1 MSNPLIAQKE
11 PERKFLT
18 GAGFA
23 DTGEDLV
30 RPFIEGKDI
39 DPVALGIDGAA
50 MVLDVAGLLTDPL
63 GTLASSVV
71 GWIIENVGF
80 IREPFD
86 KLAGDPPAIEAVG
99 KTWENIAKRLSE
111 EATAYQ
117 NQAKTLADWTGDAA
131 DAYRTR
137 CSALVAQLQGSA
149 AAASSVANKIKVAG
163 AVVAATRALIRDLL
177 ADLAGTLL
185 MWGIPA
191 AASAIPT
198 AGASIAAFIT
208 RAVTKAVEIGTK
220 IARFVA
226 KLFKALDKLGSLAK
240 NAGEAMRRQADDL
253 AALSRQMP
261 NSRYGNQRAA
271 ELASDAATRVSRA
284 DTLDNVGEGLG
295 NASRRIQDGVDNA
308 MNKVDDFAQRTS
320 RKVDDWANRV
330 KENGPARKQKVKD
343 FYEKMNQP
351 PLTTRRENMGDP
363 GYAAGRAAD
372 RVDSPMSKGVLDGQ
386 NWVRAVA
393 SKDISHLMPNYGDLV
408 HPAKELGKELNKS
421 VGNGGHQDPKEG
433 QG

>member
-1 MSNPLIAQKE
+1 MSNPLIAKKE
-11 PERKFLT
+11 PEKKAFA

-30 RPFIEGKDI
+30 RPFLEGKDI

-86 KLAGDPPAIEAVG
+86 KLAGDPPAIEAVS
-99 KTWENIAKRLSE
+99 KTWENIAKRLNE
-111 EATAYQ
+111 EATAYG
-117 NQAKTLADWTGDAA
+117 NQAKALADWTGDAA

-137 CSALVAQLQGSA
+137 CSSLVAQLQGSS
-149 AAASSVANKIKVAG
+149 AAASSAANKIKVAG
-163 AVVAATRALIRDLL
+163 AVVAASRALIRDLL

-226 KLFKALDKLGSLAK
+226 KLFKALDKLASLAK
-240 NAGEAMRRQADDL
+240 KAGEAMRKQADDL

-271 ELASDAATRVSRA
+271 ELASDSATRVSRA

-295 NASRRIQDGVDNA
+295 NASRRVQDGVDNA

-320 RKVDDWANRV
+320 RKADDWANRV

-351 PLTTRRENMGDP
+351 PLSTRSENMGDP

-393 SKDISHLMPNYGDLV
+393 SRDISHLMPNYGDLV

-433 QG
+433 S

>member
-1 MSNPLIAQKE
+1 MSNPLIAKKE
-11 PERKFLT
+11 DDKKRLA
-18 GAGFA
+18 GAGIF
-23 DTGEDLV
+23 DTAEDLV
-30 RPFIEGKDI
+30 MPFAEGKTI

-50 MVLDVAGLLTDPL
+50 LALDVAGFLTDPL

-86 KLAGDPPAIEAVG
+86 KLMGDPPAIEAIG
-99 KTWENIAKRLSE
+99 TTWENISKRLSD
-111 EATAYQ
+111 EANNYESH
-117 NQAKTLADWTGDAA
+117 AKTLMDWTGDAA

-137 CSALVAQLQGSA
+137 CSSLAEHLRGSS
-149 AAASSVANKIKVAG
+149 AAASSAANKIKVAG

-240 NAGEAMRRQADDL
+240 KAGAAMRKQADDL

-271 ELASDAATRVSRA
+271 ELTSDSATKVSRA
-284 DTLDNVGEGLG
+284 DSLDNLGDGLS

-308 MNKVDDFAQRTS
+308 MNKVDDIAQRTS
-320 RKVDDWANRV
+320 QKVDDWATRV

-343 FYEKMNQP
+343 FYESMNQP
-351 PLTTRRENMGDP
+351 PLSTRKDNMGDP
-363 GYAAGRAAD
+363 QSGLGRAAD
-372 RVDSPMSKGVLDGQ
+372 RVDAPLSKGLLDGQ
-386 NWVRAVA
+386 NWVRAV
-393 SKDISHLMPNYGDLV
+393 SSRDITHLVPNWGDLV
-408 HPAKELGKELNKS
+408 HPSKELSKELNKAE
-421 VGNGGHQDPKEG
+421 GGGHKDPAEG
-433 QG
+433 R

>member
-11 PERKFLT
+11 DDKKRLA
-18 GAGFA
+18 GAGMF
-23 DTGEDLV
+23 DTAEDLV
-30 RPFIEGKDI
+30 KPFAEGKTI

-50 MVLDVAGLLTDPL
+50 LALDVAGFLTDPL

-71 GWIIENVGF
+71 GWIIENIGF

-86 KLAGDPPAIEAVG
+86 KLMGDPPAIEAIG
-99 KTWENIAKRLSE
+99 TTWENISKRLSD
-111 EATAYQ
+111 EATAYESH
-117 NQAKTLADWTGDAA
+117 AKTLADWTGDAA
-131 DAYRTR
+131 DSYRNR
-137 CSALVAQLQGSA
+137 CTTLAAQLRGSS
-149 AAASSVANKIKVAG
+149 AAASSAANKIKVAG

-240 NAGEAMRRQADDL
+240 SAGAAMRKQADDL

-271 ELASDAATRVSRA
+271 ELAADSATKVSRA
-284 DTLDNVGEGLG
+284 DSLDNLGDGLG
-295 NASRRIQDGVDNA
+295 NVSRRIQDGVDNA
-308 MNKVDDFAQRTS
+308 MNKIDDIAQRTS
-320 RKVDDWANRV
+320 QKVDDWAARV
-330 KENGPARKQKVKD
+330 KENGPARKQKVRD
-343 FYEKMNQP
+343 FYESMNQP
-351 PLTTRRENMGDP
+351 PLSTRKENMGDP
-363 GYAAGRAAD
+363 QSGLGRAAD
-372 RVDSPMSKGVLDGQ
+372 RVDAPMSKGLLDGQ

-393 SKDISHLMPNYGDLV
+393 SRDISHLMPNWGDLV
-408 HPAKELGKELNKS
+408 HPVKELSKELNKAE
-421 VGNGGHQDPKEG
+421 GGGHKDPKEG
-433 QG
+433 R

>member
-1 MSNPLIAQKE
+1 MSNPLVAQKE
-11 PERKFLT
+11 PEKKWLA

-30 RPFIEGKDI
+30 RPFLEGKDI

-99 KTWENIAKRLSE
+99 NTWENIAKRLSE
-111 EATAYQ
+111 EATAYE
-117 NQAKTLADWTGDAA
+117 NQAKALADWTGDAA

-137 CSALVAQLQGSA
+137 CSSLVAQLQGSS
-149 AAASSVANKIKVAG
+149 AAASSAANKIKVAG
-163 AVVAATRALIRDLL
+163 AIVAATRALIRDLL

-240 NAGEAMRRQADDL
+240 KAGEAMRKQADDL

-271 ELASDAATRVSRA
+271 ELASDSATRVSRA

-308 MNKVDDFAQRTS
+308 MNKVDDIAQRTS

-343 FYEKMNQP
+343 YYEKMNQP
-351 PLTTRRENMGDP
+351 PLTTRKEHMGDP
-363 GYAAGRAAD
+363 GSGLGRAAD
-372 RVDSPMSKGVLDGQ
+372 RVDAPLSKGLLDGQ

-393 SKDISHLMPNYGDLV
+393 SKDISHLLPNWGDLV
-408 HPAKELGKELNKS
+408 HPAKELSKELNKAE
-421 VGNGGHQDPKEG
+421 GGGHKDPEAG
-433 QG
+433 R

>member
-1 MSNPLIAQKE
+1 MSNPLIVQKKDE
-11 PERKFLT
+11 PKWFA

-86 KLAGDPPAIEAVG
+86 KLAGDPPSIEAVG
-99 KTWENIAKRLSE
+99 NTWENIAKRLGD
-111 EATAYQ
+111 EATAYE
-117 NQAKTLADWTGDAA
+117 NQAKALADWTGDAA
-131 DAYRTR
+131 DAYRAR
-137 CSALVAQLQGSA
+137 CTKLVEHLRGSSA
-149 AAASSVANKIKVAG
+149 AAFSAANKIKVAG
-163 AVVAATRALIRDLL
+163 AIVAATRALIRDLL

-191 AASAIPT
+191 AASAVPT

-226 KLFKALDKLGSLAK
+226 KLFKALDKLGSLAGK
-240 NAGEAMRRQADDL
+240 AGDAMRRQADDL

-261 NSRYGNQRAA
+261 NSSYGNQRAA
-271 ELASDAATRVSRA
+271 ELASDSATRVSRA

-295 NASRRIQDGVDNA
+295 NTSRRVQDGVDNA
-308 MNKVDDFAQRTS
+308 MNKVDDLAQRTS
-320 RKVDDWANRV
+320 RKVDEWAQRV
-330 KENGPARKQKVKD
+330 KDNGPARKQKVKD
-343 FYEKMNQP
+343 LYEKLNQP
-351 PLTTRRENMGDP
+351 PLTTRRQDMGDP
-363 GYAAGRAAD
+363 SHWGGRAGD
-372 RVDSPMSKGVLDGQ
+372 HVDAPLTKGLLDGQ

-393 SKDISHLMPNYGDLV
+393 SRDIGHLMPHYGDV
-408 HPAKELGKELNKS
+408 AHPAKELGKEMNKA
-421 VGNGGHQDPKEG
+421 VGQGGHQDPDEKK
-433 QG
+433 

>member
-1 MSNPLIAQKE
+1 MTNPLIAK
-11 PERKFLT
+11 PEADNKRFT
-18 GAGFA
+18 GAGIL

-30 RPFIEGKDI
+30 KPFAEGKTI

-50 MVLDVAGLLTDPL
+50 MVLDAAGFLTDPL

-86 KLAGDPPAIEAVG
+86 KLMGDPPAIEAIG
-99 KTWENIAKRLSE
+99 TTWENIAKRLKD
-111 EATAYQ
+111 EADGYEK
-117 NQAKTLADWTGDAA
+117 NAKTLEEWTGDAA
-131 DAYRTR
+131 DAYRARST
-137 CSALVAQLQGSA
+137 SLVEHLRGSSA
-149 AAASSVANKIKVAG
+149 AAASAANKVKVAG

-208 RAVTKAVEIGTK
+208 RAITKAVEIGTK

-226 KLFKALDKLGSLAK
+226 KLFKALEKLGSLAK
-240 NAGEAMRRQADDL
+240 RAGQAMRKQADDL

-261 NSRYGNQRAA
+261 NSRHGNQHAA
-271 ELASDAATRVSRA
+271 EFASDSATKMSRA
-284 DTLDNVGEGLG
+284 DSLDNIGDGLG
-295 NASRRIQDGVDNA
+295 TAGRRIQDGVDNA
-308 MNKVDDFAQRTS
+308 MNKVDDVMQRTS
-320 RKVDDWANRV
+320 RKVDDWAARV
-330 KENGPARKQKVKD
+330 KENGPARKQKIKD
-343 FYEKMNQP
+343 VYEAMNQP
-351 PLTTRRENMGDP
+351 PLSTRQRDMGDP
-363 GYAAGRAAD
+363 SSSAGRAAD
-372 RVDSPMSKGVLDGQ
+372 KIDAPLSKGLLDGQ

-393 SKDISHLMPNYGDLV
+393 SKDLSHLIPNLGDLV
-408 HPAKELGKELNKS
+408 HPAKELSKELNKAE
-421 VGNGGHQDPKEG
+421 GGGHKEPG
-433 QG
+433 QGR

>member
-1 MSNPLIAQKE
+1 MSNPLIAQKKNE
-11 PERKFLT
+11 PKAMA
-18 GAGFA
+18 GAGFL

-30 RPFIEGKDI
+30 RPFIAGNDI
-39 DPVALGIDGAA
+39 DPIALGIDGAA

-86 KLAGDPPAIEAVG
+86 RLAGDPPAIEAVG
-99 KTWENIAKRLSE
+99 NTWENIAKRLNE
-111 EATAYQ
+111 EATAYE
-117 NQAKTLADWTGDAA
+117 NQAKALADWTGDAA

-137 CSALVAQLQGSA
+137 CSSLVAQLQGSS
-149 AAASSVANKIKVAG
+149 AAASSAANKIKVAG
-163 AVVAATRALIRDLL
+163 AIVAATRALIRDLL

-185 MWGIPA
+185 LWGIPA

-240 NAGEAMRRQADDL
+240 KAGEAMRKQADDL

-271 ELASDAATRVSRA
+271 ELTSDSATRVSRA
-284 DTLDNVGEGLG
+284 DTLDNAGEGLG
-295 NASRRIQDGVDNA
+295 NAGRRIQDGVDNA

-343 FYEKMNQP
+343 LYEKMNQP
-351 PLTTRRENMGDP
+351 PLTTRSENMGDP
-363 GYAAGRAAD
+363 SYRAGRVAD
-372 RVDSPMSKGVLDGQ
+372 QVDSPAGKGVLDGQ

-393 SKDISHLMPNYGDLV
+393 SRDISHLMPQYGDLV
-408 HPAKELGKELNKS
+408 HPAKELGKEMNKS
-421 VGNGGHQDPKEG
+421 VGNGGHQDPKDG
-433 QG
+433 K

>member
-1 MSNPLIAQKE
+1 
-11 PERKFLT
+11 
-18 GAGFA
+18 
-23 DTGEDLV
+23 
-30 RPFIEGKDI
+30 
-39 DPVALGIDGAA
+39 
-50 MVLDVAGLLTDPL
+50 
-63 GTLASSVV
+63 
-71 GWIIENVGF
+71 
-80 IREPFD
+80 
-86 KLAGDPPAIEAVG
+86 
-99 KTWENIAKRLSE
+99 
-111 EATAYQ
+111 
-117 NQAKTLADWTGDAA
+117 
-131 DAYRTR
+131 
-137 CSALVAQLQGSA
+137 
-149 AAASSVANKIKVAG
+149 VAG

-240 NAGEAMRRQADDL
+240 RAGEAMRRQADDL

-271 ELASDAATRVSRA
+271 ELASDSATRVSRA

-308 MNKVDDFAQRTS
+308 MTKVDDFAQRTS

-343 FYEKMNQP
+343 IYEKMNHP
-351 PLTTRRENMGDP
+351 PLTTRRENIGDP

-433 QG
+433 S

>member
-1 MSNPLIAQKE
+1 MSSPLIAKE
-11 PERKFLT
+11 EPDKKWLA

-30 RPFIEGKDI
+30 KHFTEGKKI
-39 DPVALGIDGAA
+39 DPIALGIDSAA

-86 KLAGDPPAIEAVG
+86 RLAGDPPAIEAVG
-99 KTWENIAKRLSE
+99 NTWENIAKRLSE
-111 EATAYQ
+111 EATTYG
-117 NQAKTLADWTGDAA
+117 NQAKALADWTGDAA
-131 DAYRTR
+131 DAYRAR
-137 CSALVAQLQGSA
+137 CSTLVAQLEGSS
-149 AAASSVANKIKVAG
+149 AAASSAANKIKVAG
-163 AVVAATRALIRDLL
+163 AIVAATRALIRDLL

-240 NAGEAMRRQADDL
+240 SAGDAMRRQADDL

-271 ELASDAATRVSRA
+271 ELASDSATRVSRA

-308 MNKVDDFAQRTS
+308 MNKVDDLAQRTS

-330 KENGPARKQKVKD
+330 KENGPARKQKVRD
-343 FYEKMNQP
+343 VYEKMNQP
-351 PLTTRRENMGDP
+351 PLTTRRENLGDP
-363 GYAAGRAAD
+363 THWGGRTGD
-372 RVDSPMSKGVLDGQ
+372 HVDAPLTKGVLDGQ

-393 SKDISHLMPNYGDLV
+393 SRDISHLMPHYGDLV
-408 HPAKELGKELNKS
+408 HPAKELGKEMNK
-421 VGNGGHQDPKEG
+421 VINGDDQQTPEQKK
-433 QG
+433 

>member
-1 MSNPLIAQKE
+1 MSNPLIANK
-11 PERKFLT
+11 KDDGKLLA

-30 RPFIEGKDI
+30 KHFTEGKKI
-39 DPVALGIDGAA
+39 DPIALGIDSAA

-99 KTWENIAKRLSE
+99 NTWENIAKRLRE
-111 EATAYQ
+111 EATTYS
-117 NQAKTLADWTGDAA
+117 NQAKSLADWTGDAA

-137 CSALVAQLQGSA
+137 CSTLVAQLEGSS
-149 AAASSVANKIKVAG
+149 AAASSAANKIKVAG
-163 AVVAATRALIRDLL
+163 AIVAATRALIRDLL

-240 NAGEAMRRQADDL
+240 SAGDAMRRQADEL

-271 ELASDAATRVSRA
+271 ELASDSATKVSRA

-295 NASRRIQDGVDNA
+295 NASRRVQDGVDNA
-308 MNKVDDFAQRTS
+308 MNKVDDLAQRTS
-320 RKVDDWANRV
+320 RKVQEDVGV
-330 KENGPARKQKVKD
+330 KGHHQRWLALAWLTLCLYGAAFLLLFLRTQDEPCWPTGPSGKRQAERGLGCPEHQRHRRTATAD
-343 FYEKMNQP
+343 FGDTDRADSRPRPALALRQAGGRFHDRH
-351 PLTTRRENMGDP
+351 RRRRL
-363 GYAAGRAAD
+363 A
-372 RVDSPMSKGVLDGQ
+372 
-386 NWVRAVA
+386 
-393 SKDISHLMPNYGDLV
+393 
-408 HPAKELGKELNKS
+408 
-421 VGNGGHQDPKEG
+421 
-433 QG
+433 

>member
-11 PERKFLT
+11 DDKKRLA
-18 GAGFA
+18 GAGIF
-23 DTGEDLV
+23 DTAEDLV
-30 RPFIEGKDI
+30 MPFADGKTI

-50 MVLDVAGLLTDPL
+50 LALDVAGFLTDPL

-86 KLAGDPPAIEAVG
+86 KLAGDPPAIEAIG
-99 KTWENIAKRLSE
+99 TTWENIAKRLSE
-111 EATAYQ
+111 EATGYES
-117 NQAKTLADWTGDAA
+117 QAKALADWTGFAA

-137 CSALVAQLQGSA
+137 CSILVAQLRGSS
-149 AAASSVANKIKVAG
+149 AAASSAANKIKVAG
-163 AVVAATRALIRDLL
+163 AIVAATRALIRDLL

-240 NAGEAMRRQADDL
+240 KAAAAMRKQADDL

-271 ELASDAATRVSRA
+271 ELTSDSVTRVSRA
-284 DTLDNVGEGLG
+284 DTLDNVGDGLG
-295 NASRRIQDGVDNA
+295 NASRRVQDGVDNT
-308 MNKVDDFAQRTS
+308 MNKVDDLAQRTS
-320 RKVDDWANRV
+320 QKVDDWANRV

-343 FYEKMNQP
+343 FYDTMNQP
-351 PLTTRRENMGDP
+351 PLTTRKNDMGDP
-363 GYAAGRAAD
+363 HSGLGRAAD
-372 RVDSPMSKGVLDGQ
+372 RVDAPLSKGLLDGQ
-386 NWVRAVA
+386 NWVRSVA
-393 SKDISHLMPNYGDLV
+393 SRDISHLMPNWGDLV
-408 HPAKELGKELNKS
+408 HPAKELSKELNKAD
-421 VGNGGHQDPKEG
+421 GGGHKDPEESR
-433 QG
+433 